1 MTQFPFP
8 LWHGTSAYLLPA
20 IREHGLG
27 GRNLMAQWRVM
38 DFLERAFPQVG
49 VDENDF
55 HDPDILDL
63 MPIRAAINGGAA
75 GMNFE
80 YGSVYVA
87 GGYDKAA
94 AYAQTAPELI
104 SFVRI
109 LLEVAKRRGLTSVS
123 DGLEDFP
130 EVREFLKLEPKP
142 VVLKLS
148 PVLMAHVQNER
159 GEKITVPQDAMH
171 SLGKNQFWSQVG
183 FRLTEVIPFERIEV
197 IDASNHHRSIVL

>member
-1 MTQFPFP
+1 MEE
-8 LWHGTSAYLLPA
+8 WG
-20 IREHGLG
+20 
-27 GRNLMAQWRVM
+27 VM
-38 DFLERAFPQVG
+38 EFLKRALPQVG

-63 MPIRAAINGGAA
+63 MPIYAAVKGGAA

-94 AYAQTAPELI
+94 IYAQTAPELI

-109 LLEVAKRRGLTSVS
+109 LLEVAERRGLTSVS
-123 DGLEDFP
+123 EGLEDFP
-130 EVREFLKLEPKP
+130 EVRDFLKLEPKP
-142 VVLKLS
+142 VVLKLP
-148 PVLMAHVQNER
+148 PVPMAHIQSER
-159 GEKITVPQDAMH
+159 GEKITVPQDAKH

-183 FRLTEVIPFERIEV
+183 FRLIEV
-197 IDASNHHRSIVL
+197 VPFDKIEVVDASNHQRSIAL